1 MLQCLSNDT
10 WAAQLQQ
17 DDHRS
22 ALTAATEIHTYT
34 NAMFGCCSV
43 SSDVGPPVAPL
54 TKDAIKNAQLSYVG
68 SFKDPEVVAH
78 WTGSGNIMKSPAR
91 PGSALGPNRKTDG
104 DAEDPLCYMEDK
116 PRAPRAERGGG
127 DGAKRRA
134 STNTAGQPL
143 KSAVRRPSLG
153 VSDRGPC
160 LLSSEGTLGSDAE
173 PIPCTTVPV
182 LSHLF
187 STNILQNSFACS

>member
-1 MLQCLSNDT
+1 MLQCLSNGIWVGQIQWHDPCQH
-10 WAAQLQQ
+10 AY
-17 DDHRS
+17 
-22 ALTAATEIHTYT
+22 I
-34 NAMFGCCSV
+34 NAVFGCCSI

-78 WTGSGNIMKSPAR
+78 WTGSGNIMKSPGR
-91 PGSALGPNRKTDG
+91 PGSALGPNRKTGG

-153 VSDRGPC
+153 VSDRGPS
-160 LLSSEGTLGSDAE
+160 LLGSEGTLGDNAE
-173 PIPCTTVPV
+173 LIPCTTVPA
-182 LSHLF
+182 LPCHICF
-187 STNILQNSFACS
+187 TRILQNTFACN